1 MPRRELLVSRLVRF
15 PRRSCSSSKALN
27 SALKLPAPKPW
38 SGREKKVSCGPRES
52 QPYYPSWRL
61 GLVGASWYLVIVAL
75 DDFQEERGPI
85 LHGLGE
91 DLQEVAFLV
100 VVYQDFQLLG
110 RRQEAELEGRLAHT
124 PTGQG
129 GVFLESPR
137 KVLHP
142 RAKKR
147 PHPPAIPDT
156 SK

>member
-1 MPRRELLVSRLVRF
+1 M
-15 PRRSCSSSKALN
+15 
-27 SALKLPAPKPW
+27 
-38 SGREKKVSCGPRES
+38 
-52 QPYYPSWRL
+52 
-61 GLVGASWYLVIVAL
+61 IVAL

-129 GVFLESPR
+129 GVFLESP
-137 KVLHP
+137 
-142 RAKKR
+142 
-147 PHPPAIPDT
+147 
-156 SK
+156 